1 MAKHYSRY
9 TPEMV
14 SSITGIPVDQY
25 MQVAKLVGEMGK
37 PDKVMTIVY
46 AVGLTHHTTG
56 GQLIR
61 SGALLQLILGNMG
74 RPGGGM
80 NAERGHANIQ
90 GNTDHAI
97 SWEILPGYL
106 RIPGPG
112 QKNLTDYVNVNAPKK
127 SDPNSWNFF
136 GTNYR
141 NFMVS
146 LLKAW
151 YGSAATKDNEYA
163 FDFIPKPGVNSSW
176 MSIYDQ
182 ALKGKMEGVMLSG
195 MTATSIGPDSNQ
207 VMQAL
212 GKLKWLVVMD
222 PLPTTSSELHNAARG
237 STGLKHDILVG
248 LERRLK
254 NLPSA
259 TDLVR
264 PGLALTVKA
273 FEGLIAVFFV
283 LASAAYW
290 IFERDRAVDLVCSLL
305 PRPKRKTV
313 RDTWTLIDL
322 KLGAYVRGQGILVIL
337 VGTLLSLA
345 FLVVG
350 EPYWILVGA
359 FAGLVEIV
367 PVIGP
372 LAAAALAIGVGLTDS
387 LQTGVLAGVAVL
399 VVRLMEDYVIMPR
412 VLGEAV
418 GLSPLLVLISVTAV
432 GLLFGGFAV
441 ILAIP
446 IVAVLTTLID
456 VVVRDKDPAEEEVPT
471 VLFPAKE
478 AET

>member
-1 MAKHYSRY
+1 MGLRPSARGEKSLVISQTARRAAIA
-9 TPEMV
+9 TLV
-14 SSITGIPVDQY
+14 VGGIV
-25 MQVAKLVGEMGK
+25 VLALALWELKL
-37 PDKVMTIVY
+37 
-46 AVGLTHHTTG
+46 L
-56 GQLIR
+56 
-61 SGALLQLILGNMG
+61 
-74 RPGGGM
+74 
-80 NAERGHANIQ
+80 
-90 GNTDHAI
+90 
-97 SWEILPGYL
+97 
-106 RIPGPG
+106 
-112 QKNLTDYVNVNAPKK
+112 
-127 SDPNSWNFF
+127 
-136 GTNYR
+136 
-141 NFMVS
+141 VS
-146 LLKAW
+146 LLFLAFII
-151 YGSAATKDNEYA
+151 AAAMRPGIDA
-163 FDFIPKPGVNSSW
+163 LHRRRIPRAVGVGIHYLVLAGLVALFLWAVVPRALSQV
-176 MSIYDQ
+176 Q
-182 ALKGKMEGVMLSG
+182 AAAG
-195 MTATSIGPDSNQ
+195 N
-207 VMQAL
+207 
-212 GKLKWLVVMD
+212 
-222 PLPTTSSELHNAARG
+222 LPKTSSELHNAARG
-237 STGLKHDILVG
+237 STGLKHDVLVN

-264 PGLALTVKA
+264 PGLAVTVKA
-273 FEGLIAVFFV
+273 FEGLVAVFFV

-345 FLVVG
+345 FLLIG
-350 EPYWILVGA
+350 EPYWILVGS

-372 LAAAALAIGVGLTDS
+372 LAAGALAVGVGLTDS
-387 LQTGVLAGVAVL
+387 VRTAVVAGVAVL

-418 GLSPLLVLISVTAV
+418 GLSPLLVLFSVTAV

-456 VVVRDKDPAEEEVPT
+456 VIVRDRDPAEEDVPT

>member
-1 MAKHYSRY
+1 MLRETAHRAAIA
-9 TPEMV
+9 TLV
-14 SSITGIPVDQY
+14 VGGIVV
-25 MQVAKLVGEMGK
+25 VALALWELKL
-37 PDKVMTIVY
+37 
-46 AVGLTHHTTG
+46 L
-56 GQLIR
+56 
-61 SGALLQLILGNMG
+61 
-74 RPGGGM
+74 
-80 NAERGHANIQ
+80 
-90 GNTDHAI
+90 
-97 SWEILPGYL
+97 
-106 RIPGPG
+106 
-112 QKNLTDYVNVNAPKK
+112 
-127 SDPNSWNFF
+127 
-136 GTNYR
+136 
-141 NFMVS
+141 VS
-146 LLKAW
+146 LLFLAFII
-151 YGSAATKDNEYA
+151 AAAMRPGIDA
-163 FDFIPKPGVNSSW
+163 LHRRRIPPAVGVG
-176 MSIYDQ
+176 IHYLVLAGLV
-182 ALKGKMEGVMLSG
+182 ALFLWAVVPRALSQVQ
-195 MTATSIGPDSNQ
+195 TAAGNFPE
-207 VMQAL
+207 
-212 GKLKWLVVMD
+212 
-222 PLPTTSSELHNAARG
+222 TSSELHNAARG
-237 STGLKHDILVG
+237 STGLKHDVLVS
-248 LERRLK
+248 LERRLR

-273 FEGLIAVFFV
+273 FEGLVAVFFV

-345 FLVVG
+345 FLLIG
-350 EPYWILVGA
+350 EPYWILVGS

-372 LAAAALAIGVGLTDS
+372 LAAGALAVGVGLTDS
-387 LQTGVLAGVAVL
+387 VRTAVLAGVAVL
-399 VVRLMEDYVIMPR
+399 VVRLMEDYIIMPR

-418 GLSPLLVLISVTAV
+418 GLSPLLVLFSVTAV

-456 VVVRDKDPAEEEVPT
+456 VIVRDKDPADEDVPT